1 MIKAKH
7 YDAAGKEKG
16 EVTLPDVPFGAE
28 PNPNAVWLAVKTY
41 LANQRQG
48 TAKTKSRSF
57 VSGGGKK
64 PYRQK
69 GTGRARQGST
79 RAAQWVGGYTVFG
92 PQPRDYSSKLPKKLR
107 RTALFSVLGD
117 RARTGDIAVVD
128 DLKMETPSTKTVA
141 GMLDAMGV
149 GDRKVCVVTKG
160 SDLGVH
166 KSFRNLPKVRV
177 LPHTSMNVYD
187 LVNADVLVL
196 TEGAL
201 GGITEVFGS

>member
-1 MIKAKH
+1 MIKAKR
-7 YDAAGKEKG
+7 YDAKGKETG

-48 TAKTKSRSF
+48 TVRTKTRSL

-64 PYRQK
+64 PFRQK

-92 PQPRDYSSKLPKKLR
+92 PKPRDYSSKLPKKLR

-128 DLKMETPSTKTVA
+128 DLKMETPSTRTVA
-141 GMLDAMGV
+141 GMLKEMGV
-149 GDRKVCVVTKG
+149 ADRKVCVVTRG
-160 SDLGVH
+160 SEPGVH

-187 LVNADVLVL
+187 LVNADVLVI